1 MGVRRYVR
9 LTAGIAAVAVLGVG
23 AAATAHGNKRGF
35 SERLSGFQEVPAL
48 SSSGFGTFRAH
59 VDRRDGEIDWRLSF
73 DNLESAVTQ
82 AHIHFE
88 NATNNGPIVVFLCSN
103 LGERSGRHAGVPGR
117 RRDHPGHDHGRRDR
131 RRRRRPGARGGQ
143 LRRVRPRSALG
154 SDVRQRPQRRPPG
167 RGDPRADQRLTS
179 RRPARGN
186 ATPAHPGAGVA
197 TPCYSRGPVHL
208 GAERLSSAS
217 GRGASRICDR
227 PRPDRGAEPIAG
239 ARRGCDGR
247 AQPDAS

>member
-48 SSSGFGTFRAH
+48 YRRASARSGPTSIVAI
-59 VDRRDGEIDWRLSF
+59 GEIDWRLSF

-103 LGERSGRHAGVPGR
+103 LPNPPAGTQACPADGGTIRGTITAAEIGGGGAAQGLEAGNFDEFVRALRSGATYVNVHSVG
-117 RRDHPGHDHGRRDR
+117 
-131 RRRRRPGARGGQ
+131 RPGG
-143 LRRVRPRSALG
+143 
-154 SDVRQRPQRRPPG
+154 
-167 RGDPRADQRLTS
+167 
-179 RRPARGN
+179 
-186 ATPAHPGAGVA
+186 
-197 TPCYSRGPVHL
+197 
-208 GAERLSSAS
+208 E
-217 GRGASRICDR
+217 I
-227 PRPDRGAEPIAG
+227 
-239 ARRGCDGR
+239 R
-247 AQPDAS
+247 AQIND